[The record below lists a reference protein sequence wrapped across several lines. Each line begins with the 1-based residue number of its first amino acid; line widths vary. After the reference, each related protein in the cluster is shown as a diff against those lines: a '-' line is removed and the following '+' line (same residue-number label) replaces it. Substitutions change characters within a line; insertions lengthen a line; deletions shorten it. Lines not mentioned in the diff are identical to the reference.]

1 MRSIDLRVNLL
12 ELEMRQKQ
20 FECQH
25 QIELAKLEAERQDG
39 EAGEKTEMA
48 PLECKLAE
56 REYSCLLSEH
66 DDHKEILQGDKQE
79 ANLESTMPTRPTPIS
94 LDPTRAVSYPPMFEQ
109 PYPQPIVKTPVGMPY
124 STLTESR
131 TFRATSTQAPACFT
145 IYSDVSF
152 CTTASTHESIPP
164 GPKILSGLP
173 VSSSHPCTFP
183 AFVREDPVFPS
194 TISNINSV
202 PVSSTRV
209 SIVQASSALEQ
220 LHGVSSLLHH
230 CNQAVLLCSSFSAQY
245 SGPPSN

>member
-1 MRSIDLRVNLL
+1 
-12 ELEMRQKQ
+12 MRQKQ